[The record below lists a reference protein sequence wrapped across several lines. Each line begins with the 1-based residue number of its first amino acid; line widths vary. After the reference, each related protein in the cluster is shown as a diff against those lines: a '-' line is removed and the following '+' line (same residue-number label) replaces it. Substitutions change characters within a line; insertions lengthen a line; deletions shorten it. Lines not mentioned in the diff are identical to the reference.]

1 MSLRGAALFLLLVAC
16 GDKSEALSSASA
28 PAPVASSAAPAKP
41 PGALAICDSLTSD
54 DHACFEFEDEE
65 LATERARVCPT
76 GVVRSAS
83 CPTKDRMSACRLP
96 DGSIRYGYPPRTT
109 QQHEKHCREARGKF
123 APNGTAPPIDP
134 KALFSCRGKHKG
146 ACEEELTFTTSREE
160 QAKDDCVA
168 FGGLFA
174 AGEACARDR
183 AIATCDLEGKR
194 TIVFY
199 PEAELEDVNER
210 VTFCETRHGKYAA
223 LTPEGAPSASA
234 GASAG
239 PAPSAPPAR

>member
-1 MSLRGAALFLLLVAC
+1 MTKRGVALALLFVAC
-16 GDKSEALSSASA
+16 GDKTPTTSSASA
-28 PAPVASSAAPAKP
+28 PAPLALSAAPKP
-41 PGALAICDSLTSD
+41 PGALAICDSLSAD

-76 GVVRSAS
+76 GIVRDAR
-83 CPTKDRMSACRLP
+83 CPTKDRMSSCRLP

-109 QQHEKHCREARGKF
+109 AQHEKHCKEARGKF
-123 APNGTAPPIDP
+123 SPTGTAPPPDP

-146 ACEEELTFTTSREE
+146 ACEEELTFTTAREE
-160 QAKDDCVA
+160 QAKDDCLA

-174 AGEACARDR
+174 AGEACVRDR
-183 AIATCDLEGKR
+183 AIATCDLEGKK

-199 PEAELEDVNER
+199 PEAELEEANER
-210 VTFCETRHGKYAA
+210 VKFCETRFGKYAA

-234 GASAG
+234 GPSAG
-239 PAPSAPPAR
+239 PAPSAGPPP